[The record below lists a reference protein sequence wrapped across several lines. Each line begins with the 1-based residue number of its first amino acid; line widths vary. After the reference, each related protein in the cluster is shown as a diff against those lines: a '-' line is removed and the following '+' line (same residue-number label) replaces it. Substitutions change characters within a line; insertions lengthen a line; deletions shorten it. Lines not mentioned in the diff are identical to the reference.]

1 MNRQYLIRLVMMTA
15 VAVVLIAA
23 AGCRQTPTALPTL
36 PTATESP
43 VTEPEAA
50 QPTAT
55 ETAAVEPPS
64 AEPTA
69 TGPTDATSTPEPTPE
84 ATATAVPSTPT
95 PVVEG
100 EGTPVDGWVGTV
112 QDLPPGKQFG
122 QVFVRDDGEAY
133 DVGATNDAAWDVIRE
148 AKETGVEVKVWGT
161 LYTGVPASEAR
172 HIEVERISIVSTS
185 EDEGTPVEGWTG
197 TIVKLPPGNQF
208 GQFFIREDGE
218 QYTISGTGDEV
229 RAQIADAAWTGAQLK
244 VWGTLYTGVP
254 ATEARHLEVDQVE
267 VGASSE
273 APRYLSPFADVTA
286 SSQLPSDQH
295 GSYFPYAA
303 IDGQVATAWVE
314 GVDGPGID
322 EWIRLDFPEAIEVH
336 AIHVDVGFD
345 KDAELFA
352 KNNRV
357 REATFRFSDGQAVTV
372 TFEDVRGMQPV
383 SVVNLLGGPVATT
396 SVELIVEAVTP
407 GSAYDDTCVAEIEV
421 YGVTQ

>member
-1 MNRQYLIRLVMMTA
+1 MNRQYLNQIVMMI
-15 VAVVLIAA
+15 VAATILLAA
-23 AGCRQTPTALPTL
+23 SGCRQTPTALPAL
-36 PTATESP
+36 PTATASP
-43 VTEPEAA
+43 VTEPEA
-50 QPTAT
+50 TAT
-55 ETAAVEPPS
+55 ETPVVEPTVTETPV
-64 AEPTA
+64 T
-69 TGPTDATSTPEPTPE
+69 TSTPEPTAE
-84 ATATAVPSTPT
+84 TTATALPGTPT
-95 PVVEG
+95 PATEDENTPVEG
-100 EGTPVDGWVGTV
+100 WIGIIR
-112 QDLPPGKQFG
+112 DLPAGNQFG
-122 QVFVRDDGEAY
+122 QVFMRDDGEAY
-133 DVGATNDAAWDVIRE
+133 DIGATSDAAWDVIRE

-172 HIEVERISIVSTS
+172 HIEVERISVVSAS
-185 EDEGTPVEGWTG
+185 EDEGTAVEGWTG

-218 QYTISGTGDEV
+218 PYTISGTRDEV
-229 RAQIADAAWTGAQLK
+229 GAQIADAAWTGAQIK

-254 ATEARHLEVDQVE
+254 ATEARHLEVDQAE
-267 VGASSE
+267 VGTPSE
-273 APRYLSPFADVTA
+273 APRYLSPFAEVTA

-314 GVDGPGID
+314 GVEGPGLG
-322 EWIRLDFPEAIEVH
+322 EWIRLDFPEAIGVH
-336 AIHVDVGFD
+336 TIHVDVGFD

-357 REATFRFSDGQAVTV
+357 REATLRFSDGQAVTV

-383 SVVNLLGGPVATT
+383 PVVDLLGGPVATT

-407 GSAYDDTCVAEIEV
+407 GSTYDDTCVAEIEV